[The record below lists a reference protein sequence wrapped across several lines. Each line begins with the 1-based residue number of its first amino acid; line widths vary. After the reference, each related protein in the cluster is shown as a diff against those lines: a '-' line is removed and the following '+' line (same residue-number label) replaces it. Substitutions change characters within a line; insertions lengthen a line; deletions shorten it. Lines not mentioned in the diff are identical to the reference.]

1 MPESATLVGLIK
13 FVIDWARIH
22 QALIGWLSV
31 LSMIM
36 FFGTLLV
43 IPMMVI
49 RIPEDYFLYDREHL
63 RQYRRMHPVIYFL
76 TVVLKNILGIVFILA
91 GIVMLVL
98 PGQGI
103 LTILIGLTLI
113 SFPRKRALEL
123 RFIRQESVHKALDWI
138 RVKAGKSRLRIP

>member
-1 MPESATLVGLIK
+1 MNLFGLIR
-13 FVIDWARIH
+13 FVVDWARIH

-31 LSMIM
+31 LSVAT
-36 FFGTLLV
+36 FFGTLFF
-43 IPMMVI
+43 IPMMVV
-49 RIPEDYFLYDREHL
+49 RIPEDYFLYDKEHL
-63 RQYRRMHPVIYFL
+63 RQYRRMHKAIYFL

-91 GIVMLVL
+91 GIVMLIL

-123 RFIRQESVHKALDWI
+123 RFIRQKSVYKAINWI
-138 RVKAGKSRLRIP
+138 RVKAGKSQLRIP